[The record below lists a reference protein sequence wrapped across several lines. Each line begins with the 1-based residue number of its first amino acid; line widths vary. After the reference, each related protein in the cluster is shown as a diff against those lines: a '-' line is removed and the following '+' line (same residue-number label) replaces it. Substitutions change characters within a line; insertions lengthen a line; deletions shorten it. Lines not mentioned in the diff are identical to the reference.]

1 MAKSI
6 QVNRLVKKYGGL
18 LAVDEISFDVEEG
31 TLFAFLG
38 PNGAGKSST
47 INCICTTSEI
57 TSGSATVAGYD
68 VARESAQVR
77 ASIGTVFQESVL
89 DNLLTVRENLLI
101 RGALYNLPKSMIQ
114 KRVEEVADAV
124 SITDI
129 LGRKYGKLSGGQ
141 RRRVDMAR
149 GLLHRPKILFLDEPT
164 TGLDP
169 QTRTKVWNTVAQLQK
184 KTGMTVFMT
193 THYMEEAADADEVA
207 IIDGGKIAA
216 HGTPAE
222 LRLKYSKDYLR
233 VQPKDLESLSGKLSE
248 MGVSFENDRGVLVM
262 KQGSSMEALA
272 LLKKIEADVFQ
283 FEVLRGNMDDVFM
296 AVTGHAIRE
305 EGEKYEY
312 HRKPDGKKPYIIFPG

>member
-6 QVNRLVKKYGGL
+6 QVKGLVKKYGNV
-18 LAVDEISFDVEEG
+18 LAVNDISFDVEEG

-68 VARESAQVR
+68 VVRKSAQVR

-89 DNLLTVRENLLI
+89 DNLLTVRENLAI
-101 RGALYNLPKSMIQ
+101 RGALYNLPKSIIE
-114 KRVEEVADAV
+114 KRIEEVADAV

-129 LGRKYGKLSGGQ
+129 LERRYGKLSGGQ

-149 GLLHRPKILFLDEPT
+149 GLLHRPQILFLDEPT

-169 QTRTKVWNTVAQLQK
+169 QTRTKVWKTVAQLQK

-207 IIDGGKIAA
+207 IIDKGRIAA
-216 HGTPAE
+216 HGTPEE
-222 LRLKYSKDYLR
+222 LRSKYSSDYLR
-233 VQPKDLESLSGKLSE
+233 VQPKNMESLSKKLSE
-248 MGVSFENDRGVLVM
+248 IGVRFENDRGILVI
-262 KQGSSMEALA
+262 KQGSSMEALT
-272 LLKKIEADVFQ
+272 LLKKIDEYVFQ

-296 AVTGHAIRE
+296 AVTGYAIRE
-305 EGEKYEY
+305 GGEVK
-312 HRKPDGKKPYIIFPG
+312 

>member
-77 ASIGTVFQESVL
+77 ASIGAVFQESVL
-89 DNLLTVRENLLI
+89 DNLLTVRENLVV
-101 RGALYNLPKSMIQ
+101 RGALYNLPKSVIQ

-216 HGTPAE
+216 HGTPEE

-233 VQPKDLESLSGKLSE
+233 VQPRDLESLSSKLSE

-305 EGEKYEY
+305 EGE
-312 HRKPDGKKPYIIFPG
+312 

>member
-6 QVNRLVKKYGGL
+6 QVNRLVKKYGDL
-18 LAVDEISFDVEEG
+18 MAVNEISFDVEEG

-68 VARESAQVR
+68 VTSESVQVR

-89 DNLLTVRENLLI
+89 DNLLTVYENLAI
-101 RGALYNLPKSMIQ
+101 RGALYNLPKSVIQ
-114 KRVEEVADAV
+114 KHIEEVTDAV
-124 SITDI
+124 SISDI

-169 QTRTKVWNTVAQLQK
+169 QTRTKVWNTIAKLQK
-184 KTGMTVFMT
+184 DTGMTVFMT

-216 HGTPAE
+216 HGTPEE
-222 LRLKYSKDYLR
+222 LRLKYSSDYLR
-233 VQPKDLESLSGKLSE
+233 VQPKNRESLSRKLSE
-248 MGVSFENDRGVLVM
+248 MGIRFENDRGTLVI
-262 KQGSSMEALA
+262 KQSSSMEALA
-272 LLKKIEADVFQ
+272 LLKKIEEYVFQ

-296 AVTGHAIRE
+296 AVTGHTIRE
-305 EGEKYEY
+305 EGE
-312 HRKPDGKKPYIIFPG
+312 

>member
-6 QVNRLVKKYGGL
+6 EVKGLVKKYGNV

-47 INCICTTSEI
+47 INCICTTAEI
-57 TSGSATVAGYD
+57 TAGSATVAGHD
-68 VARESAQVR
+68 VTKESAKVR

-89 DNLLTVRENLLI
+89 DNLLTVRENLET
-101 RGALYNLPKSMIQ
+101 RAKLYGLQTNILK
-114 KRVEEVADAV
+114 KRIEEVAEAV
-124 SITDI
+124 SIADI
-129 LGRKYGKLSGGQ
+129 LGRRYGKLSGGQ

-169 QTRTKVWNTVAQLQK
+169 QTRAKVWHTVSRLQK

-193 THYMEEAADADEVA
+193 THYMEEAAGADDVA
-207 IIDGGKIAA
+207 IIDKGRIAA
-216 HGTPAE
+216 HGTPEE
-222 LRLKYSKDYLR
+222 LRLKYSSDYLR
-233 VQPKDLESLSGKLSE
+233 IQPKNSDVLIELLTRSGIRY
-248 MGVSFENDRGVLVM
+248 ENDRGVLVI
-262 KQGSSMEALA
+262 KQASSMEALA
-272 LLKKIEADVFQ
+272 LLKRIEEHVMQ
-283 FEVLRGNMDDVFM
+283 FEVVRGTMDDVFM

-305 EGEKYEY
+305 EGE
-312 HRKPDGKKPYIIFPG
+312 